1 MALCDR
7 SNTEQT
13 VDYPNIFALGDIADI
28 NEEKLA
34 QVRCPSLLPRKHN
47 QHGGVRSQEYV
58 YGFELQNAE
67 KHADVVAKN
76 IGVMESTCPFAAMY
90 SYTPGTRVLII
101 SLGPK
106 RCNSVLH
113 APQPPPT
120 KMPEALPV

>member
-1 MALCDR
+1 M
-7 SNTEQT
+7 
-13 VDYPNIFALGDIADI
+13 DYPNIFALGDIADI

-34 QVRCPSLLPRKHN
+34 QVRCPSLL
-47 QHGGVRSQEYV
+47 HGGARSQEYV

-106 RCNSVLH
+106 RCISVLP
-113 APQPPPT
+113 APHPPPT